1 MLVKEVMNT
10 RVKTVRPEDIVK
22 DTVKIMD
29 ESRIGS
35 LVVVS
40 GSGVVVGIVTERD
53 IIEGIVAKGRS
64 ANDVKVEEIMT
75 KNIITISPDSSLEE
89 AADVMTKHKIKKLPV
104 VMEGQLIGIITA
116 TDLIAYE
123 RKLVE
128 KVAGLLSI
136 SPMKNI
142 GG

>member
-64 ANDVKVEEIMT
+64 ADDVKVEEIMT
-75 KNIITISPDSSLEE
+75 KNIITISPDNSLEE
-89 AADVMTKHKIKKLPV
+89 AADLMTKHKIKKLPV

>member
-1 MLVKEVMNT
+1 
-10 RVKTVRPEDIVK
+10 
-22 DTVKIMD
+22 
-29 ESRIGS
+29 
-35 LVVVS
+35 
-40 GSGVVVGIVTERD
+40 
-53 IIEGIVAKGRS
+53 
-64 ANDVKVEEIMT
+64 MT
-75 KNIITISPDSSLEE
+75 KDIITISPENSLEE
-89 AADVMTKHKIKKLPV
+89 AADIMTKHKIKRLPV